1 MLRATVSC
9 REMMFRDI
17 RQQDIMVDL
26 QSWGLV
32 ALTVLLI
39 WAAALAKEIGITVV
53 ATAWLFDLYLVPWER
68 PLPQAGL

>member
-1 MLRATVSC
+1 VLRTTIFC
-9 REMMFRDI
+9 RGMISQDI
-17 RQQDIMVDL
+17 RQQDIMVEL